1 MIHVPLDV
9 LYRCTNFTVS
19 SAHPIVV
26 ARFLRT
32 AVAPGCRRRWRK
44 AAILVRRRSAAGI
57 VVVRVT
63 QITLTALTVVVDI
76 RTGRWAGVPGKFLR
90 PRFRTCYIMSYCCCS
105 KSTVCCVSWARSG
118 PCLFCTDLCCVLPT
132 DRISWTQEVLRNTGY
147 GWECVVSMGRS
158 PPITVCMC
166 ETRFER
172 NKAVA
177 A

>member
-1 MIHVPLDV
+1 MYEFYGKQCPS
-9 LYRCTNFTVS
+9 YRRGSFL
-19 SAHPIVV
+19 AH
-26 ARFLRT
+26 
-32 AVAPGCRRRWRK
+32 RRGTGMPETLAQGGHFSEETECSRHSR
-44 AAILVRRRSAAGI
+44 
-57 VVVRVT
+57 VRVT